1 MSELRNILEIKLP
14 KYPGL
19 PSSNGEVFTV
29 KGFVCSHCNGSGS
42 FRGKQISHDEYDRN
56 LCPVC
61 KGYGRLQAHAV
72 VKWEPD
78 ENG

>member
-1 MSELRNILEIKLP
+1 MSELRNMLEIKLP

-19 PSSNGEVFTV
+19 SSSKGEVFTV
-29 KGFVCSHCNGSGS
+29 KGVECSHCNGSGS

-61 KGYGRLQAHAV
+61 KGAGKLQAKIV
-72 VKWEPD
+72 VGWSPD
-78 ENG
+78 ENR